1 MGMNVMSLTHTH
13 TIVYPSPSHLDLC
26 VLCLVGTSIVGSI
39 FRTVSSKIVR
49 V

>member
-1 MGMNVMSLTHTH
+1 MGINVVSLSH

>member
-1 MGMNVMSLTHTH
+1 MGMNVMNLSHTF
-13 TIVYPSPSHLDLC
+13 VYPSPSHLDLC

-39 FRTVSSKIVR
+39 NRTVSSKIVR